1 MRRGAAGS
9 VVKMTD
15 GVPATR
21 LLVLQPSALGPP
33 ARLGEWLTATGATL
47 DVVRPF
53 AGDPVPTDASSW
65 AGVVCLG
72 GEMSAMDDDH
82 HPWLADCRALLAD
95 AVRHGIPVLAVCL
108 GAQLLAA
115 ATGGRVAEAE
125 NGPEVGPMP
134 IVRRDASIGDELL
147 GKLPLTP
154 LVLQFHGDEVATLPP
169 GAVHLAASPRC
180 ENQAFRVGEAAWGVQ
195 GHIETTPELVLSWE
209 HDAPELAAHA
219 RAGALDL
226 EHLRVEHEDIEH
238 AWQPVAERFVGL
250 AGRPATVLGRPL
262 PLTSI

>member
-1 MRRGAAGS
+1 
-9 VVKMTD
+9 MTE
-15 GVPATR
+15 TR

-33 ARLGEWLTATGATL
+33 ARLGEWLRAAGAEL
-47 DVVRPF
+47 EVVRPF
-53 AGDPVPTDASSW
+53 AGDPVPTEASGY

-72 GEMSAMDDDH
+72 GEMGAMDDDD

-95 AVRHGIPVLAVCL
+95 ATRRGTPVLAVCL
-108 GAQLLAA
+108 GAQLLAV
-115 ATGGRVAEAE
+115 ATGGRVAQASQ
-125 NGPEVGPMP
+125 GPEVGPMP

-154 LVLQFHGDEVATLPP
+154 LVLQFHQDEVLTLPP

-195 GHIETTPELVLSWE
+195 GHIETTPDLVLSWE
-209 HDAPELAAHA
+209 LDAPELAAYA
-219 RAGALDL
+219 RPGSLDPDY
-226 EHLRVEHEDIEH
+226 LRAEHEDIEH
-238 AWQPVAERFVGL
+238 AWRPVAERFVEL
-250 AGRPATVLGRPL
+250 ARKPASVIGRKL

>member
-1 MRRGAAGS
+1 
-9 VVKMTD
+9 MTD
-15 GVPATR
+15 LEPQTR

-33 ARLGEWLTATGATL
+33 ARLAEWLTEAGAIL
-47 DVVRPF
+47 EVVRPW
-53 AGDPVPTDASSW
+53 AGDPVPTDASAW

-72 GEMSAMDDDH
+72 GEMSVMDDH
-82 HPWLADCRALLAD
+82 EHPWLADCRTLLAD
-95 AVRHGIPVLAVCL
+95 SARCGTPVLAVCL

-115 ATGGRVAEAE
+115 ATGGRVAEAAG
-125 NGPEVGPMP
+125 GPEVGPMP

-154 LVLQFHGDEVATLPP
+154 LVLQFHRDEVVTLPP

-195 GHIETTPELVLSWE
+195 GHIETTPELVCSWE
-209 HDAPELAAHA
+209 RDAPELAAHA
-219 RAGALDL
+219 RPGALDP
-226 EHLRVEHEDIEH
+226 EYLRLEHEDIEH
-238 AWQPVAERFVGL
+238 AWKPVAGRFVEL
-250 AGRPATVLGRPL
+250 ARGPASVIGRRL